1 MILGTGVD
9 IIEIERVARIIE
21 QYGDPFCQRLFT
33 AREREYCSSLG
44 SAKSRAQCY
53 AARFAAKES
62 FFKALGTGLRGGLK
76 WTDVAV
82 VHDER
87 GKPVLYVE
95 KEAEKRIR
103 EARISVMHV
112 SLSHERTHAIA
123 VVILETT
130 P

>member
-1 MILGTGVD
+1 MIAGTGVD
-9 IIEIERVARIIE
+9 IIEIKRIENEIRRW
-21 QYGDPFCQRLFT
+21 GDSFCQRLFT
-33 AREREYCSSLG
+33 AGEIEYCSSLG
-44 SAKSRAQCY
+44 SARGRARCY

-82 VHDER
+82 VHDAR
-87 GKPVLYVE
+87 GKPVLSVE
-95 KEAEKRIR
+95 KKAEERIR
-103 EARISVMHV
+103 EARVSAMHV
-112 SLSHERTHAIA
+112 SISHERTHAIA